1 MGLFIIFALI
11 TALSYFIWLYL
22 CCEKYIIRSDFVE
35 FISMFFSWLGS
46 AICIFL
52 IIFTICETCTINHT
66 IDQLNYE
73 HNVIQSLVDNV
84 DPTNSTDENTLYL
97 RALDFN
103 KDLRNKQY
111 WGQNIF
117 TICLYSPRYT
127 EVPFVK
133 FPYEAS

>member
-1 MGLFIIFALI
+1 MGLIVILFLI
-11 TALSYFIWLYL
+11 TALSYFIWVCL
-22 CCEKYIIRSDFVE
+22 CRSDFVE
-35 FISMFFSWLGS
+35 FISMFFSLLGS
-46 AICIFL
+46 ATCIFL
-52 IIFTICETCTINHT
+52 IFVIICETCTINHT

-73 HNVIQSLVDNV
+73 RNVIQSLVDYT
-84 DPTNSTDENTLYL
+84 DPDNLTDENTLYL

-103 KDLRNKQY
+103 KDLRNRQY